1 MKLKATVT
9 MSFNKE
15 SDRHLLNNI
24 PNIIVNKYV
33 PTFAGIITILFVF
46 MVFVLFLPW
55 IQTSHGV
62 GTLTTVNPEDRLQPI
77 VATIN
82 GRVAKWFVRDGS
94 LVHKGDSIV
103 ELVDLDP
110 ENMNRLGSEIEL
122 NMNRISALQLATD
135 LSQKNYLRQSTLYK
149 QGLTSMKE
157 MEASKIAYQKNLAD
171 IEYYKSLLVKL
182 ESGKSKQQSQLI
194 KATRNGFIVNTV
206 ASSSTNIVKVGD
218 QLATFIPDDIVPA
231 AEVYI
236 SGNDIPLVRDGQK
249 VRLVFDGWPSVQF
262 SGWPSVAIGTF
273 AGIVK
278 VVDFAS
284 SNNGMFRVMIVE
296 DPTEPDWPQDKF
308 LRYGSRTE
316 AYIQLGEVKLGY
328 EIWRQINGFQVSVDP
343 NAEKVINGADIK
355 DKK

>member
-1 MKLKATVT
+1 
-9 MSFNKE
+9 MSFNKD
-15 SDRHLLNNI
+15 SDRSLLTNI
-24 PNIIVNKYV
+24 PNTTISRYV
-33 PTFAGIITILFVF
+33 PTFAVIIAVLFIF
-46 MVFVLFLPW
+46 MVFILFLPW

-62 GTLTTVNPEDRLQPI
+62 GTLSTINPEDRLQPV

-82 GRVAKWFVRDGS
+82 GRVDKWFVRDGS
-94 LVHKGDSIV
+94 LVHAGDNIV

-122 NMNRISALQLATD
+122 NRSRISALQLATD

-157 MEASKIAYQKNLAD
+157 METSKITYQKNLAD

-194 KATRNGFIVNTV
+194 KATRDGYIVNTI
-206 ASSSTNIVKVGD
+206 ASSQTNIVKVGD
-218 QLATFIPDDIVPA
+218 QLATFIPDNIVPA

-236 SGNDIPLVRDGQK
+236 SGNDIPLVKEGQK

-284 SNNGMFRVMIVE
+284 SHNGMFRVMIVE
-296 DPTEPDWPQDKF
+296 DPTEPDWPTDKF

-316 AYIQLGEVKLGY
+316 AYIQLGEVKLGF
-328 EIWRQINGFQVSVDP
+328 EIWRQINGFQVSIDP
-343 NAEKVINGADIK
+343 SAEKAINGIETK

>member
-1 MKLKATVT
+1 
-9 MSFNKE
+9 MSFDKD
-15 SDRHLLNNI
+15 SDRYLLNTI

-33 PTFAGIITILFVF
+33 PTFAGITAILFIF
-46 MVFVLFLPW
+46 MIFVLFLPW

-62 GTLTTVNPEDRLQPI
+62 GTLSTINPEDRLQPV

-82 GRVAKWFVRDGS
+82 GRVAKWYVRDGS
-94 LVHKGDSIV
+94 LVRKGDNIV
-103 ELVDLDP
+103 ELIDLDP
-110 ENMNRLGSEIEL
+110 ENISRLGSEIEL
-122 NMNRISALQLATD
+122 NKSRISALQLATD

-157 MEASKIAYQKNLAD
+157 MEVAKISYQKNLAD

-182 ESGKSKQQSQLI
+182 ETGKSRQQSQLI
-194 KATRNGFIVNTV
+194 KATRDGFVVNTI
-206 ASSSTNIVKVGD
+206 ASSQTNIVKVGD
-218 QLATFIPDDIVPA
+218 QLATFIPDNIVPA

-236 SGNDIPLVRDGQK
+236 SGNDIPLVREGQK

-284 SNNGMFRVMIVE
+284 SHNGMFRVMVIE

-328 EIWRQINGFQVSVDP
+328 EIWRQINGFQVSIDP
-343 NAEKVINGADIK
+343 TAEKAINSSEAK